1 MGRKLCNRSLTQ
13 EEAAAKAAEHAVS
26 EVRRVAKMALERCFA
41 AASVA
46 AIRKLP
52 EEQRNENWKVGAR
65 IHGWIKMK
73 GIRDT
78 FIMLQSL
85 VSGSPT
91 PVILR
96 LDHSRGD
103 DCDGRL
109 TYRQLHQQL
118 RSHLQLEKKVSLR
131 VWKYKPW
138 HAYSIQAALQEDA
151 LPCNDEQCKS
161 IWGTTLLYRQHD

>member
-1 MGRKLCNRSLTQ
+1 
-13 EEAAAKAAEHAVS
+13 
-26 EVRRVAKMALERCFA
+26 MALERWFA

-52 EEQRNENWKVGAR
+52 EEQRNGNLKVVAS
-65 IHGWIKMK
+65 IDGWIKMK
-73 GIRDT
+73 GARDT
-78 FIMLQSL
+78 YVMLQSQI
-85 VSGSPT
+85 SGNKT
-91 PVILR
+91 PVILM
-96 LDHSRGD
+96 LDYSHGG
-103 DCDGRL
+103 DGRL

>member
-26 EVRRVAKMALERCFA
+26 EARRVAKIALERWFA
-41 AASVA
+41 DASVA

-52 EEQRNENWKVGAR
+52 GEQRNESLKVVAS
-65 IHGWIKMK
+65 IDGWIKMK
-73 GIRDT
+73 GTDDT
-78 FIMLQSL
+78 YVMLQSEF
-85 VSGSPT
+85 SGNKT

-96 LDHSRGD
+96 LDHSYGGP
-103 DCDGRL
+103 GRL
-109 TYRQLHQQL
+109 TYCQLHQQL

-151 LPCNDEQCKS
+151 LPCNDAQCKQ
-161 IWGTTLLYRQHD
+161 IWGTTLLYRQHL